1 MVDDEYTAQI
11 KLEREAA
18 FRKKY
23 LDRIAKVCL
32 MDDDFFQLCF
42 EDDIECTQ
50 LVLRIIMGKDDLKVL
65 TAQTQHTIANLEG
78 HSVRLDVYAIDS
90 HGVRYDIEVQRSNR
104 GAIPKRARYNSSL
117 IDSKVLIPDDDYS
130 RLPETYVIFITQY
143 DILGKGLPIYHIDRR
158 INETND
164 EFGDGAHIIYAN
176 SKIRDDSPLGQLMN
190 DFTRTDPREMHYDL
204 LKEKAGHLKFEEEGI
219 NHMCDFLEELRQE
232 GRKEAEEEA
241 KIRIA
246 KAEEA
251 KAKAEAEA
259 AEAKAEVQAVE
270 AKAEVQ
276 AAEAK
281 AKAEAEAAEAKAE
294 AAEAKAKLEI
304 KNFAIKNALRMLL
317 GGKLTLDEI
326 AEYTNLSLD
335 EVKEFAAITSAAKS

>member
-1 MVDDEYTAQI
+1 MVYDEYTAQI

-23 LDRIAKVCL
+23 LERIAKVCL

-42 EDDIECTQ
+42 EDDTECTQ

-90 HGVRYDIEVQRSNR
+90 QGVRYDIEVQRSNR

-117 IDSKVLIPDDDYS
+117 IDGKILIPDEDYS
-130 RLPETYVIFITQY
+130 RLPESYVIFITEH
-143 DILGKGLPIYHIDRR
+143 DILQKGLPIYHIDRR

-176 SKIRDDSPLGQLMN
+176 AKIRDDSPLGKLME
-190 DFTRTDPREMHYDL
+190 DFTRTDPREMHYSL
-204 LKEKAGHLKFEEEGI
+204 LKEKAGHLKFEEEGV

-241 KIRIA
+241 KIKIA
-246 KAEEA
+246 EA
-251 KAKAEAEA
+251 NAKAEA
-259 AEAKAEVQAVE
+259 AE
-270 AKAEVQ
+270 Q
-276 AAEAK
+276 AANAK
-281 AKAEAEAAEAKAE
+281 AEAAEAKAE
-294 AAEAKAKLEI
+294 AAEAKAEAAEAKIKIEI
-304 KNFAIKNALRMLL
+304 KNFAIKNALRMLV

-335 EVKEFAAITSAAKS
+335 EVKEFAAITSAAK